1 MSTVKSFYFNFN
13 GEKLTVSHKKAK
25 ILTVSRFDPH
35 IGPRT
40 LLVPRSKHSPLI
52 SKAQRKL

>member
-35 IGPRT
+35 IGP
-40 LLVPRSKHSPLI
+40 LVPRSEHSPLI